1 MKATAREVYMFYYIG
16 ILTAFLM
23 IILSL
28 FLLFNKVKGKYR
40 TITLVF
46 TLVFTLFFFFTFLY
60 SLFMFSKKEVV
71 VTKLEKNNEEV
82 IRSPTKNLD
91 NEKINIKQS
100 LPISRIID
108 VPIIS

>member
-40 TITLVF
+40 TI